1 MVATTATSPS
11 PGHRSAQPFWA
22 MLTASFVS
30 RMGNSFS
37 TLAIPWFVLATTDS
51 PARAGIVA
59 AAGLIPIAIAG
70 VAGGVLVDRFGD
82 RRMAIVSDLASAAP
96 TAAIPLLYATVGLPF
111 MVLVALVVLGAL
123 LDTPGNAARSSM
135 QPDLA
140 IAAGL
145 QLERANAWE
154 AITRRMATLIAAP
167 LSGLLIVAV
176 GASNVLWINAAS
188 FVVSAVI
195 VLLFVPRTIGRIIE
209 RHSAS
214 SDEHTNERGL
224 HAALGGL
231 RFVARD
237 PLLRGI
243 VLIMAAGGMLAE
255 PVYAVILPVF
265 AREVYGSALDL
276 GILFAALA
284 AGSILGAGAVAWK
297 GQFLPRRTMLLMAYT
312 VRALTFWVL
321 LLQPHLLV
329 VAAAIVINATL
340 FEPSNPMVTTLMQE
354 RIPVALRGRVF
365 GAVASLAIIAMPVGM
380 VFYGW
385 VLSTFGLM
393 TGLWILASV
402 NLLVPLGILLAP
414 AFRQLDAAAVSVI
427 SRPAT
432 PATT

>member
-1 MVATTATSPS
+1 MVATATTTSPS
-11 PGHRSAQPFWA
+11 SHHSAQPFWA
-22 MLTASFVS
+22 MLAASFVS

-37 TLAIPWFVLATTDS
+37 TLAIPWFVLATTNS

-111 MVLVALVVLGAL
+111 VVLVVLVVLGAL
-123 LDTPGNAARSSM
+123 LDTPGNAARSSL

-154 AITRRMATLIAAP
+154 AITRRMATLIGAP
-167 LSGLLIVAV
+167 LSGLLIAAV

-188 FVVSAVI
+188 FVVSAAI
-195 VLLFVPRTIGRIIE
+195 MLLFVPRTIGRVIE
-209 RHSAS
+209 HRSA
-214 SDEHTNERGL
+214 HTNERGL
-224 HAALGGL
+224 RAALGGL
-231 RFVARD
+231 SFVARD

-243 VLIMAAGGMLAE
+243 VIIMAAGGMLAE

-284 AGSILGAGAVAWK
+284 GGSILGAAAVAWK
-297 GQFLPRRTMLLMAYT
+297 GQFLPRRTMLLTSYT

-321 LLQPHLLV
+321 LLQPHLFV

-365 GAVASLAIIAMPVGM
+365 GAVASLAVIAMPVGM

-393 TGLWILASV
+393 SGLWILASV
-402 NLLVPLGILLAP
+402 NLLVPLGILIAP
-414 AFRQLDAAAVSVI
+414 AFRHLDTHAPVPTG
-427 SRPAT
+427 RPVT